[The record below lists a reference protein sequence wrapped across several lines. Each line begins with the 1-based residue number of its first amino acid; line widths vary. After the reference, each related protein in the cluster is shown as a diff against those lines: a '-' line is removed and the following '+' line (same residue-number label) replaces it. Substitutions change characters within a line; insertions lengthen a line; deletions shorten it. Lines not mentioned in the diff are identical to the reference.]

1 MKVSPTCPLGKYT
14 KDMKIVCTKVD
25 NLCAHQFFRQCK
37 GWWANTE
44 QADRCPLREKEETQ

>member
-14 KDMKIVCTKVD
+14 KDMKIVCTKD
-25 NLCAHQFFRQCK
+25 EMLCGFQYYRSCK

-44 QADRCPLREKEETQ
+44 NAAKCLKKEETK